1 MTNITRTVSD
11 PLTKEAAELERL
23 GITVATATYFH
34 WNGYRYTTAR
44 DALHAARRAERAS
57 GATTG
62 G

>member
-1 MTNITRTVSD
+1 MVDITRAVSD
-11 PLTKEAAELERL
+11 PALNEAAELERL

-44 DALHAARRAERAS
+44 DALHAARRAERAGGS
-57 GATTG
+57 TTG